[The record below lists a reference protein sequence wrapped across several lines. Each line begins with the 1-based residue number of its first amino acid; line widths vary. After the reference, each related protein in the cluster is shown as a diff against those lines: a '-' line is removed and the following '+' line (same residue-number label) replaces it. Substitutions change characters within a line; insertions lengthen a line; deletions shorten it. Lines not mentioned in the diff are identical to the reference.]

1 MKASNN
7 AVSIESKTKT
17 LNFYRFLFT
26 ALVISLAGIILAPLF
41 LIIFKPIKFPFA
53 DDWLIVSWN
62 SRNQDVFSS
71 DVFQTINGHQV
82 ALSKVLLKILSEVS
96 QYNLQLIS
104 LSSFAL
110 GAIGITLLVKSQIKM
125 SKSGAGLAYAA
136 TCLVFAFSNKQMQN
150 FFMPICNGW
159 MLALFW
165 IGIYYHL
172 KQGFSSRKK
181 KLGILATSVL
191 APMSIGL
198 GVIIPLAEI
207 LQKAYEFLTARKT
220 FRNSFRFITY
230 SSIYVAIISTIFI
243 FRKISDLNANS
254 NSSLPIHENI
264 LRVIKNPIDS
274 LYFTVSLVGNVFVPA
289 SRFDSVLPLAFGL
302 LAITLFLFIM
312 RKSFNRKLMDS
323 VFLNQN
329 SVLAGV
335 LFVIILLLF
344 RFESYAPG
352 VAAAAPRYVTG
363 SVILIVGMV
372 SLVQRQ
378 GEVTKLLSIILV
390 TIVAISALS
399 GIKTGLEWHSVRYN
413 QSKLLMKCVKNENF
427 TATNICMKIAKSN
440 SMSPSDTFFE
450 SELNKFIEGVN
461 H

>member
-1 MKASNN
+1 MK
-7 AVSIESKTKT
+7 VSDEALSAESKTKRFT
-17 LNFYRFLFT
+17 LYRLSH
-26 ALVISLAGIILAPLF
+26 AMLVISLAYIILTPLF

-62 SRNQDVFSS
+62 SHNQKVFSS
-71 DVFQTINGHQV
+71 EVFQTINGHQV
-82 ALSKVLLKILSEVS
+82 AFSKILLKILSEITE
-96 QYNLQLIS
+96 YNLQLIS
-104 LSSFAL
+104 LSSFTL

-136 TCLVFAFSNKQMQN
+136 TCIVFAFSNKQMQN

-159 MLALFW
+159 MLAIFW

-172 KQGFSSRKK
+172 KQGFPSRKK
-181 KLGILATSVL
+181 KFGILAMSVL

-207 LQKAYEFLTARKT
+207 LQKIYEFLTEHKT
-220 FRNSFRFITY
+220 FRNSFRFISY
-230 SSIYVAIISTIFI
+230 SSIYVAIISTIYV
-243 FRKISDLNANS
+243 FRKISDLNANPT
-254 NSSLPIHENI
+254 SSQPIHENM

-274 LYFTVSLVGNVFVPA
+274 LYFAITLVGNVFVPA
-289 SRFDSVLPLAFGL
+289 SRFDSILPLAFGM
-302 LAITLFLFIM
+302 LAILLFLFTM
-312 RKSFNRKLMDS
+312 RSSFNRKLLDS
-323 VFLNQN
+323 IFQNQN

-335 LFVIILLLF
+335 LFVLVLLLF
-344 RFESYAPG
+344 RFESDAPG

-363 SVILIVGMV
+363 SIILIVGMV

-378 GEVTKLLSIILV
+378 GEITKSLSIILI
-390 TIVAISALS
+390 TIVAMSALS

-413 QSKLLMKCVKNENF
+413 QSKLLMKCVQNDNF
-427 TATNICMKIAKSN
+427 TATNPCMKIAKSN
-440 SMSPSDTFFE
+440 SMSPSETFFE